1 MHWPPKSPTSRMH
14 WMSCVQT
21 NPITQL
27 HRAQVTNF
35 KHRPIANNKQTP
47 HARHFCTGFHWFG
60 KEGAHGQCKERMLI
74 TLGPMQWW
82 VKPNNASSKNIHLS
96 QHLTG
101 MCSSLFIHLLSRLV
115 MDCDIRN
122 VPFLGHTSRKQE
134 GVPSTLPRQTSN
146 LHHWRWRSRLH
157 TSIGLSEGFCPAWN
171 SPLEVI
177 HVIFD
182 PAWTQLGAEHILRFV
197 ESHLASGPFCL
208 SSSINSSKSL
218 RPLWNQETSWLG
230 MFLLHKQ

>member
-60 KEGAHGQCKERMLI
+60 KEGRPWPVQGENADNAWANAVMGQTQQCQQQKHTSLTTSYRYVFI
-74 TLGPMQWW
+74 IVHPF
-82 VKPNNASSKNIHLS
+82 VKSA
-96 QHLTG
+96 
-101 MCSSLFIHLLSRLV
+101 CD
-115 MDCDIRN
+115 DCDIRN

-157 TSIGLSEGFCPAWN
+157 TSIGLSDGFVPHETHHWK
-171 SPLEVI
+171 
-177 HVIFD
+177 
-182 PAWTQLGAEHILRFV
+182 
-197 ESHLASGPFCL
+197 
-208 SSSINSSKSL
+208 SSMWYLTLPGHN
-218 RPLWNQETSWLG
+218 
-230 MFLLHKQ
+230 